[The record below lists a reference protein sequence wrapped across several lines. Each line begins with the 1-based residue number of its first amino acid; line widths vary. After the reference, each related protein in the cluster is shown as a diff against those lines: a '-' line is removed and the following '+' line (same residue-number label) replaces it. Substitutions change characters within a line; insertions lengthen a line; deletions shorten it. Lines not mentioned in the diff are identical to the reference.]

1 MGILVWDVTR
11 VIPPDLG
18 DVTNSES
25 PERDK
30 TLDALKGLAI
40 VLVLVLHV
48 VPLTYVPRSGG
59 VIHWPE
65 AALHLSSTLFYM
77 YICRLAVPIFFVVSL
92 LLVLESP
99 RPTVLLA
106 RRRLVRLFELLMF
119 WAAVYWLAGWPQ
131 SAPAKG
137 SLRVYL
143 GTLYRNGSLYFL
155 VDLGVLTVIIVLL
168 RLIQSKLP
176 GDALDAIAIV
186 GLGLSVA
193 YLGYL
198 QVTAAALPFW
208 QVLNFIPYAFGA
220 CIVRRREWIAP
231 LLVSGGIVLSLEV
244 LLTSSSSTTLWEGL
258 QAAGYSR
265 PSAVFGA
272 LAAVAI
278 ALSRGLVTWPSWTA
292 TLGRYSLGIYLVH
305 PLFVRPAHEYLG
317 WHAIDMGGGEW
328 VMRPEALLAVVVSTA
343 LVILLMRSTPLRRYF
358 C

>member
-1 MGILVWDVTR
+1 VGCLTR
-11 VIPPDLG
+11 PFAGYEGHLSVGHDSG
-18 DVTNSES
+18 DSTRSRRHHESES

-231 LLVSGGIVLSLEV
+231 LLVSGGIVALPGGPPDIIIVHNALGGASGSGV
-244 LLTSSSSTTLWEGL
+244 L
-258 QAAGYSR
+258 QAISGVWCACSGCDR
-265 PSAVFGA
+265 PIS
-272 LAAVAI
+272 
-278 ALSRGLVTWPSWTA
+278 
-292 TLGRYSLGIYLVH
+292 GIGH
-305 PLFVRPAHEYLG
+305 
-317 WHAIDMGGGEW
+317 
-328 VMRPEALLAVVVSTA
+328 LAVLDCDTGK
-343 LVILLMRSTPLRRYF
+343 ILTWHIFSAPPVRQAGA
-358 C
+358 